1 MKQERH
7 DEKKQVLLDAA
18 VSVFTQKGFGAATMR
33 EIASA
38 AGLTTG
44 ALYHHFRNKED
55 LFYHAVK
62 EAMFFTK
69 RLSATDAASKPKSNE
84 SMLREISDRV
94 KERLEKL
101 AEQRLFVLVT
111 AYILESGGENLT
123 DLRSEY
129 EEKIERVAEMYY
141 YAFGVDNPALKH
153 HIACVLIA
161 AMDGMAV
168 QYAIGT
174 ASVKDKALR
183 DTFVSFFVESIP
195 AYLKHHLEQA

>member
-1 MKQERH
+1 MTQERH

-18 VSVFTQKGFGAATMR
+18 VRVFTQKGFGAATMR
-33 EIASA
+33 EISSA

-69 RLSATDAASKPKSNE
+69 RLSATDAASKRKSNE
-84 SMLREISDRV
+84 SMLREISAQVR
-94 KERLEKL
+94 ERLEKL
-101 AEQRLFVLVT
+101 AEQRLLVLVT

-123 DLRSEY
+123 DLRREY
-129 EEKIERVAEMYY
+129 QEKIGLVADMYY
-141 YAFGVDNPALKH
+141 YAFGVDNPALKR

-168 QYAIGT
+168 QYAIGAADT
-174 ASVKDKALR
+174 KDAALR
-183 DTFVSFFVESIP
+183 ESFVSFFVESIP
-195 AYLKHHLEQA
+195 AYLQRHLAVE